1 MTRPTPP
8 WLVAG
13 ASSLGLVLLVGVAS
27 QAVSPDVAP
36 ATPAAAERLGE
47 PSPTPSAEPTPEPA
61 SEPTPEP
68 PPAAEPAPPPPA
80 RNAATPDLDVS
91 SVLGPP
97 PGPQPDQRPERTAA
111 PRDRWALLVGVQDYR
126 PPTVDT
132 IGSAKDVRFIADALV
147 ASGWRADQ
155 IRVLTDEQVTGR
167 ALREGLAWLA
177 ERSRPGT
184 FALFHYSGHVKQH
197 GGQSES
203 LWPVD
208 RDFVRDRE
216 VTAALSRAT
225 GKLWVDIA
233 GCEAASFLD
242 GIPSDRVLFSGS
254 SKAVEK
260 SYEYPPWGMSVWTGL
275 LFDLGLR
282 QGQADADGDGRTTI
296 GEALRWSTYY
306 AQAITLGQEPHG
318 RQTPQV
324 AGDPVLGWTLAAP
337 PA

>member
-1 MTRPTPP
+1 MTRRRPP
-8 WLVAG
+8 RWVVAG
-13 ASSLGLVLLVGVAS
+13 AAWALGLMLVVGIAAWQVVWSPSEVA
-27 QAVSPDVAP
+27 VR
-36 ATPAAAERLGE
+36 ATPVGRE
-47 PSPTPSAEPTPEPA
+47 PVGREPVEPAVPTPSAAPA
-61 SEPTPEP
+61 
-68 PPAAEPAPPPPA
+68 PPAAPPA

-97 PGPQPDQRPERTAA
+97 PGPQVDLRPERTAA
-111 PRDRWALLVGVQDYR
+111 PADRWALLVGVQDYR

-132 IGSAKDVRFIADALV
+132 IGSVQDVRFIADALV

-155 IRVLTDEQVTGR
+155 IRVLTDEQVTGS
-167 ALREGLAWLA
+167 ALREGMDWLA

-197 GGQSES
+197 GGQAES

-216 VTAALSRAT
+216 VTAALSRGA
-225 GKLWVDIA
+225 GRLWVDIA

-242 GIPSDRVLFSGS
+242 GLPSDRVLFSGS

-282 QGQADADGDGRTTI
+282 QGRADADGDGRTTV
-296 GEALRWSTYY
+296 GEALRWSSYH

-318 RQTPQV
+318 RQSPQV
-324 AGDPVLGWTLAAP
+324 AGDPVLGWTLADP